1 MDIRREARILV
12 ATEVVIDAQL
22 VRKLLSDEF
31 DNISISTDPDRS
43 VQDFEKYK
51 PEVLILAFNN
61 LEKAER
67 YYLGLYRLSAQIHTL
82 PHRTVILCNKDD
94 LKRVYELCKKEY
106 FDDYILFWPMVND
119 TPRLP
124 MAVIHALRQ
133 STNIVEP
140 SSSEFAA
147 QARRIAEL
155 EAMLSQYVQK
165 GEQRINQLRDVLR
178 EKGSSINSAL
188 DGFFARLSGG
198 SLSSVVDIK
207 DKSGF
212 QREIDQL
219 RHNQIGRGIE
229 DASESIQPINQ
240 WVESLSEE
248 FAPQIEAARG
258 LQSMA
263 AKVKPMVMVV
273 DDDDV
278 QHFILAQFLG
288 KDKFELLFAT
298 SGNEALTLLRRNRP
312 QLIFMDQ
319 NLPDMPGTEAT
330 RRIKAIERFADVP
343 IIMITGVSERNV
355 VVESR
360 QAGAVDFIVKPI
372 AATTLREKVRKFLH
386 L

>member
-22 VRKLLSDEF
+22 VRRLLSDEF
-31 DNISISTDPDRS
+31 DNISISTNPDRA
-43 VQDFEKYK
+43 VQDFDKYK
-51 PEVLILAFNN
+51 PEVLILAFDN

-133 STNIVEP
+133 SSNIAEP

-165 GEQRINQLRDVLR
+165 GEQRINQLREVLR
-178 EKGSSINSAL
+178 EKGSHINTAI

-198 SLSSVVDIK
+198 SLSSLVDIK
-207 DKSGF
+207 DKTGF
-212 QREIDQL
+212 QRELDQL
-219 RHNQIGRGIE
+219 KQTQIARGLE

-258 LQSMA
+258 LQTMA
-263 AKVKPMVMVV
+263 SKVKPMVMVV

-278 QHFILAQFLG
+278 QHFIIGHLLG
-288 KDKFELLFAT
+288 KDKFELLFAS

-330 RRIKAIERFADVP
+330 RRIKAIERFAEVP
-343 IIMITGVSERNV
+343 VIMITGVSERNV

-360 QAGAVDFIVKPI
+360 QAGAIDFIVKPI
-372 AATTLREKVRKFLH
+372 AASTLREKVQRFLRI
-386 L
+386 

>member
-1 MDIRREARILV
+1 MRREARILV

-22 VRKLLSDEF
+22 VRRLLSDEF
-31 DNISISTDPDRS
+31 DNISISTNPDRA
-43 VQDFEKYK
+43 VQDFDKYK
-51 PEVLILAFNN
+51 PEVLILAFDN

-133 STNIVEP
+133 SSNIAEP

-165 GEQRINQLRDVLR
+165 GEQRINQLREVLR
-178 EKGSSINSAL
+178 EKGSHINTAI

-198 SLSSVVDIK
+198 SLSSLVDIK
-207 DKSGF
+207 DKTGF
-212 QREIDQL
+212 QRELDQL
-219 RHNQIGRGIE
+219 KQTQIARGLE

-258 LQSMA
+258 LQTMA
-263 AKVKPMVMVV
+263 SKVKPMVMVV

-278 QHFILAQFLG
+278 QHFIIGHLLG
-288 KDKFELLFAT
+288 KDKFELLFAS

-330 RRIKAIERFADVP
+330 RRIKAIERFAEVP
-343 IIMITGVSERNV
+343 VIMITGVSERNV

-360 QAGAVDFIVKPI
+360 QAGAIDFIVKPI
-372 AATTLREKVRKFLH
+372 AASTLREKVQRFLRI
-386 L
+386 

>member
-51 PEVLILAFNN
+51 PEVLILAFDN

-133 STNIVEP
+133 SNNIAEP

-155 EAMLSQYVQK
+155 EAMLAQYVQR
-165 GEQRINQLRDVLR
+165 GEQRINQLRQVLR
-178 EKGSSINSAL
+178 EKGSNINNAL

-219 RHNQIGRGIE
+219 KQTQIARGLE
-229 DASESIQPINQ
+229 DVSESIQPINQ

-248 FAPQIEAARG
+248 FGPQIEAARG
-258 LQSMA
+258 LQTLAS
-263 AKVKPMVMVV
+263 KVKPMVMVV

-278 QHFILAQFLG
+278 QHFIISHLLG
-288 KDKFELLFAT
+288 KDKFELLFAS

-330 RRIKAIERFADVP
+330 RRIKAIERFSDIP

-372 AATTLREKVRKFLH
+372 AATILREKVKNFLH